1 MHKTIILVNTCL
13 ELFHILLIFSFRDY
27 ERPIT
32 EEEEG
37 VVGTENQ
44 QETADRGQH
53 QYGTAGQQQQADTHF
68 WMTSSVVN
76 LIIIISI
83 TNRQEFWVFFVN
95 ITCKANTSISRSK
108 LRKKLVYCMT
118 FIHIFCLILGSMC
131 FNIRGISVMNASV
144 FLWIDIKHE
153 FCIFL

>member
-53 QYGTAGQQQQADTHF
+53 QYSTAGQQQQTDTHF

-76 LIIIISI
+76 LITIISI
-83 TNRQEFWVFFVN
+83 TNRQEFWVFFVH
-95 ITCKANTSISRSK
+95 ITYKVNTSISI

-131 FNIRGISVMNASV
+131 FNIRGISVINASV

>member
-44 QETADRGQH
+44 QETAGRGQH
-53 QYGTAGQQQQADTHF
+53 QYSTAGQQQQTDTHF

-76 LIIIISI
+76 LITIISI
-83 TNRQEFWVFFVN
+83 TSQQEFCSFFVN
-95 ITCKANTSISRSK
+95 ITCKANTSISI

-118 FIHIFCLILGSMC
+118 FIHIFCLILGKY
-131 FNIRGISVMNASV
+131 V
-144 FLWIDIKHE
+144 F
-153 FCIFL
+153 

>member
-53 QYGTAGQQQQADTHF
+53 RYSTAGQQQQTDTHF

-76 LIIIISI
+76 LITIISI
-83 TNRQEFWVFFVN
+83 TNRQEFWGFFVH
-95 ITCKANTSISRSK
+95 ITYKVNTSISI

-131 FNIRGISVMNASV
+131 FNIRGISVINASV

>member
-44 QETADRGQH
+44 QETAGRGQH
-53 QYGTAGQQQQADTHF
+53 QYGTAGQQQQTDTHF

-83 TNRQEFWVFFVN
+83 TNRQEFWVFFVH
-95 ITCKANTSISRSK
+95 ITYKANTSISI